1 MLIRILKK
9 LEKVYLINRLKM
21 REPKLPRLLKM
32 SPLPSLRKLRQRLP
46 QKRKNKRKNKLSQKG
61 LRELL
66 LKRTAVRKKSQRLRM
81 KQKVQRTMI

>member
-46 QKRKNKRKNKLSQKG
+46 QKRKNKLSQKG

-66 LKRTAVRKKSQRLRM
+66 LKRTAVRKKSQRLKM

>member
-1 MLIRILKK
+1 
-9 LEKVYLINRLKM
+9 M

-32 SPLPSLRKLRQRLP
+32 SPLPLLRKLRQRLP
-46 QKRKNKRKNKLSQKG
+46 QRLPQKRKNKLSQKG

-66 LKRTAVRKKSQRLRM
+66 LKRTAVRKKNQRLKM